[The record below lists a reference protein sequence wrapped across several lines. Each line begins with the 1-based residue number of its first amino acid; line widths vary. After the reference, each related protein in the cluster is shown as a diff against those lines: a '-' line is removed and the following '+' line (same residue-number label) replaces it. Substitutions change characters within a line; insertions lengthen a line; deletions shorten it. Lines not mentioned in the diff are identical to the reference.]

1 MKMSSCPDSNFGA
14 TSKQI
19 MQQVAHIT
27 ASYCAI
33 RPDQVSET
41 QWLCQ
46 LCQIT
51 LQSPPQINIKA
62 HV

>member
-1 MKMSSCPDSNFGA
+1 MSVSQFGT
-14 TSKQI
+14 TSRQV
-19 MQQVAHIT
+19 MQQVARIT

-33 RPDQVSET
+33 RLDQVSKT